1 MPELRLTF
9 AHERD
14 TKRTYRFKEESDE
27 PVMGTLYVSKG
38 AFETRPSRLEVTV
51 SILV

>member
-14 TKRTYRFKEESDE
+14 TRRMYRFKEESDE

-38 AFETRPSRLEVTV
+38 AFETRPSRIEVTV
-51 SILV
+51 TVL

>member
-1 MPELRLTF
+1 MPELRISF

-14 TKRTYRFKEESDE
+14 TKRMYRFKEESEE

-38 AFETRPSRLEVTV
+38 AFEDRPSRISVTV
-51 SILV
+51 TVLE